1 MNFELFL
8 ARRLHFSQQP
18 DKRISSPAIRVAMI
32 GISIGI
38 IAMIL
43 SVCIVV
49 GFKKQVREKVV
60 GFGSHIQ
67 ITSYEN
73 KSTYETKPIAF
84 SDSLINAIKTTDGVA
99 HTQLFIT
106 KPTIIKTN
114 NDFQGAVLKGVG
126 KDYDWTFIRQ
136 SLLEGRTPNPQQ
148 NNEIV
153 ISKYIADR
161 LYLKLG
167 DSFLAYFIQNTMS
180 ARKFKI
186 VGIYESNLEEYDK
199 LFALTN
205 LNVLQ
210 HLNGW
215 DKDQYSGM
223 EITVKNF
230 DQLDYIKQN
239 LFFKTSIIY
248 DRQGNSYYTKS
259 IQEMNPGI
267 FSWLGLLD
275 MNTII
280 IIILML
286 IVSGVTMI
294 SGLLIIILEHT
305 NLIGILKAM
314 GARNKS
320 IRKIFLYFASFI
332 ILKGMF
338 WGNLIGLTIC
348 ILQKHFGFIKLNPS
362 TYYLSKVPIE
372 LNIWYILI
380 INIGTLVISMLMMLG
395 PSYMIA
401 RMSPVKSIKYE

>member
-1 MNFELFL
+1 
-8 ARRLHFSQQP
+8 
-18 DKRISSPAIRVAMI
+18 
-32 GISIGI
+32 
-38 IAMIL
+38 MIL

-305 NLIGILKAM
+305 NLIGMLKAM